1 MSYLK
6 EDNGQNSSTRLMFVI
21 GMSWAMVTSSLF
33 TYMFAWTAA
42 EFILVFTTISGTF
55 IGMKLGQKG
64 IENKKPKS

>member
-6 EDNGQNSSTRLMFVI
+6 ENNGQHSSMRLMFVI
-21 GMSWAMVTSSLF
+21 GMIWAMVTSSLF
-33 TYMFAWTAA
+33 TFVFKWTAA

-64 IENKKPKS
+64 IEKKKES

>member
-6 EDNGQNSSTRLMFVI
+6 ENNGQNSSTRLMFVI
-21 GMSWAMVTSSLF
+21 GMSWAMVTSTLF
-33 TYMFAWTAA
+33 TYMFGWTAA

-64 IENKKPKS
+64 IEKKSESI